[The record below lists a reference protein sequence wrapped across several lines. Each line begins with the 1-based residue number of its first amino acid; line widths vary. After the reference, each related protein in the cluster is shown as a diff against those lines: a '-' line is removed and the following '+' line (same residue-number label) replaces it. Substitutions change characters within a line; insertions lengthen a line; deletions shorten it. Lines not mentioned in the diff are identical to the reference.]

1 VNLDFIAPL
10 LTDGAPPA
18 ESPMLS
24 AASRNGATIVV
35 RDGWAVPVGFGDEVD
50 QRRAIAETVGF
61 ADASALRKLELHGHA
76 ELLTRCVGGLT
87 LGTATP
93 YEGAWWCP
101 LTPTRVLA
109 LGGLPSTSELD
120 EFGVL
125 DVTTQFCA
133 LRIAGPLTRQLMA
146 RFCALDLRP
155 EVSPPRSLRPGSV
168 ARTPGLVLVEAPD
181 RLLVLVGAAL
191 AEYLWTVV
199 DDAARRLGGGPVGA
213 DLLATEPLM
222 AEEAPAGA

>member
-1 VNLDFIAPL
+1 MNLDFIAPL
-10 LTDGAPPA
+10 LIDDAPPA

-24 AASRNGATIVV
+24 AASRSGATIGL
-35 RDGWAVPVGFGDEVD
+35 RQGWAVPVGFGDETD
-50 QRRAIAETVGF
+50 QRRAITQTVGF
-61 ADASALRKLELHGHA
+61 ADASALPKLELHGRT
-76 ELLTRCVGGLT
+76 ELLASCAGGLT
-87 LGTATP
+87 LGTAQP

-101 LTPTRVLA
+101 LTPTRVLV
-109 LGGLPSTSELD
+109 LGGLPRASELG
-120 EFGVL
+120 EGGVL

-133 LRIAGPLTRQLMA
+133 LRIAGPLTRPLMA

-168 ARTPGLVLVEAPD
+168 ARTPGLVLVEATD

-213 DLLATEPLM
+213 DLLATEPVM
-222 AEEAPAGA
+222 AEEAPANA

>member
-1 VNLDFIAPL
+1 VNLDFMTPR

-24 AASRNGATIVV
+24 AATRSGATIGL
-35 RDGWAVPVGFGDEVD
+35 RQGWLVPVGFGDEAD
-50 QRRAIAETVGF
+50 QRRAIVETVGY
-61 ADASALRKLELHGHA
+61 ADASALPKMELHGQA
-76 ELLTRCVGGLT
+76 ELLARCAGGLT
-87 LGTATP
+87 LGMAMP

-101 LTPTRVLA
+101 LTPTRVLV
-109 LGGLPSTSELD
+109 LGGRSSTSELG

-125 DVTTQFCA
+125 DVTTQLCA
-133 LRIAGPLTRQLMA
+133 LRIEGPLTRQLMA

-199 DDAARRLGGGPVGA
+199 DDAARRLGGGPVGI
-213 DLLATEPLM
+213 DLLATQPVM
-222 AEEAPAGA
+222 AEESTARA